1 MGWTESQRI
10 RLSMEKQ
17 AIENLFPTF
26 VVQSPLKNT
35 YWIGTMNTNAGNQY
49 KVRIDIPCQYPDQP
63 PEVYIIS
70 PNPLYTYNGTNLLTL
85 GTSHEMHT
93 FSSAN
98 GYVKMCLY
106 RSEYWSAEYT
116 LISCLKKARLWLEA
130 YDTHLETGK
139 KMCDI
144 VGTQE

>member
-17 AIENLFPTF
+17 AIECLFPAF
-26 VVQSPLKNT
+26 EVRNPVKDT
-35 YWIGTMNTNAGNQY
+35 YWIGTLTTNAGKRY
-49 KVRIDIPCQYPDQP
+49 KVRIDIPHQYPEQP
-63 PEVYIIS
+63 PETYIIS
-70 PNPLYTYNGTNLLTL
+70 PSPLFAHDGTNLLAL

-93 FSSAN
+93 FKSDN

-116 LISCLKKARLWLEA
+116 LISCLKKARIWLEA
-130 YDTHLETGK
+130 YDAHLETGK
-139 KMCDI
+139 KMCEI
-144 VGTQE
+144 VGTQG